1 MQEEEETEINN
12 SHPIFVAVRVQYIN
26 CCVLLGNNATFHNK
40 MSAKED
46 IKSDKEGKVV
56 QNFIQSEAL
65 KNEAMEER
73 VQTRELFLLPCDKKL
88 FHDDNLH
95 SISVCRIH
103 TRSIRCCQRLQK
115 KKTVAQRLSASLFLS
130 HLMHSDES

>member
-1 MQEEEETEINN
+1 
-12 SHPIFVAVRVQYIN
+12 
-26 CCVLLGNNATFHNK
+26 

-103 TRSIRCCQRLQK
+103 TRSLDPLLSEAAE

-130 HLMHSDES
+130 HLMHSDESWVLNEEILASIKRRG